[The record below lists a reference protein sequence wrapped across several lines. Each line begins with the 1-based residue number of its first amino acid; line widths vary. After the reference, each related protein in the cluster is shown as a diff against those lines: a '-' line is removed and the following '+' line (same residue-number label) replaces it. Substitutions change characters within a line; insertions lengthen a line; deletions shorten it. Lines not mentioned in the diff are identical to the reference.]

1 MHGLVPTFSF
11 VFGVFKPCQQV
22 KEYTNQADGQWPPL
36 QGNNEYIYIGAAIDL
51 PLKLVDIGFQTYIR
65 YILRNAI
72 MSDANNGFAVKNLDV
87 FKEIGN
93 IGAGN
98 AASALAG
105 LLNRRITMSVP
116 DAAVVP
122 FSSILSLLDGP
133 ETLIAGML
141 IDFSGEL
148 NGYIMLLLG
157 MKDAMAM
164 VAQALNEPVRD
175 TNAPDFALND
185 LECDT
190 LLEISNILVGS
201 FLSAISSFT
210 GLSARPSV
218 PQISIDMLGA
228 IISFATIEYGK
239 IGDSVLFLNTQ
250 FNDLAGDISGH
261 FFLIP
266 DYNSYTILLSALG
279 LEY

>member
-1 MHGLVPTFSF
+1 M
-11 VFGVFKPCQQV
+11 
-22 KEYTNQADGQWPPL
+22 
-36 QGNNEYIYIGAAIDL
+36 I
-51 PLKLVDIGFQTYIR
+51 
-65 YILRNAI
+65 NAN
-72 MSDANNGFAVKNLDV
+72 DNFAVKNLDV

-105 LLNRRITMSVP
+105 LLNRKITMSVP
-116 DAAVVP
+116 DASVVP
-122 FSSILSLLDGP
+122 FSSILGLLDGP
-133 ETLIAGML
+133 ETLVAGVL

-164 VAQALNEPVRD
+164 VSQALGEPPRD
-175 TNAPDFALND
+175 TDAPDFALTD

-190 LLEISNILVGS
+190 LVEISNILVGS

-210 GLSARPSV
+210 GLTARPTV
-218 PQISIDMLGA
+218 PQIAIDMLGA

-239 IGDSVLFLNTQ
+239 IGDSVLFLKTQ
-250 FNDLAGDISGH
+250 FNDIAGDISGH

-266 DYNSYTILLSALG
+266 DYNSYKILLNALG